1 MIDVVEILEHWHA
14 GRSKMAVAA
23 SVGVDRETVRRYVA
37 PAVAAGIVPGGP
49 RLSRAEWAGLVA
61 VNVTRFLG
69 HLITRETV

>member
-1 MIDVVEILEHWHA
+1 MLA
-14 GRSKMAVAA
+14 
-23 SVGVDRETVRRYVA
+23 VRRWRWLRVWGWIVKRSAGVA